1 MSNPDADVHMMC
13 LMKQRLH
20 VHLNDKNIKIT
31 LMVIQICFFIDS
43 KQI

>member
-20 VHLNDKNIKIT
+20 VHLNDKKNKNHFDGDPD
-31 LMVIQICFFIDS
+31 LLFH
-43 KQI
+43 